1 MTPLLF
7 LLVILAA
14 LLHASWNLLV
24 KITDDRVL
32 AMYLLQT
39 LMGVMGLA
47 MLLVFPFPNTA
58 SIPFAITSGILH
70 TSYNLF
76 LARSYRHGDLSVV
89 YPVARGTAPL
99 ITLVA
104 THLFTTDT
112 ISIQATLGVVVLIIG
127 IWLIALSSNIWKQDR
142 LTFMFALITSCF
154 IGAYTVVDG
163 LGGRASGNAS
173 GYTGLVF
180 MLDAI
185 GMLLAGAYLRGWVIF
200 SEATK
205 IWKRGVLGAA
215 LSGSAY
221 WIVIWAMAQAP
232 IAAVAALRETSIL
245 FALVFSHQVLKE
257 QMGWRR
263 LVGVACVVAGAM
275 ALRG

>member
-7 LLVILAA
+7 ALVILAA
-14 LLHASWNLLV
+14 FLHASWNLLV

-47 MLLVFPFPNTA
+47 MLLVFPFPKA
-58 SIPFAITSGILH
+58 AAVPFAITSGLLH

-99 ITLVA
+99 LTLIA
-104 THLFTTDT
+104 THLFTADV
-112 ISIQATLGVVVLIIG
+112 ISTQATLGVVVLIIG

-142 LTFMFALITSCF
+142 LTFIYALITSCF

-180 MLDAI
+180 VLDAL
-185 GMLLAGAYLRGWVIF
+185 GMVLAGAYLRGWPIF
-200 SEATK
+200 AAAAR
-205 IWKRGVLGAA
+205 IWKRGIAGAVM
-215 LSGSAY
+215 SGSAY

-245 FALVFSHQVLKE
+245 FALVFSHRVLNE

-263 LVGVACVVAGAM
+263 LAGVICVVAGAM